1 MKVKTEKLN
10 KERGART
17 ERTSGIN
24 RPAGGFKH
32 SEGNQENSEGLKAS
46 QLNLQSL
53 HVMTGALSGQ
63 EVKLFTTLLSNP
75 ISTGRSRDGQIFI
88 LFLRLQRMKS
98 VYSKIKL
105 ENAVDKNEQN
115 LKEWKSV
122 LKTINKQ

>member
-53 HVMTGALSGQ
+53 PVMTGASVGRRLSYLPLYCQIQSQQ
-63 EVKLFTTLLSNP
+63 EDPGMVSDVRTFRSLFCFF
-75 ISTGRSRDGQIFI
+75 GYRG
-88 LFLRLQRMKS
+88 
-98 VYSKIKL
+98 
-105 ENAVDKNEQN
+105 
-115 LKEWKSV
+115 
-122 LKTINKQ
+122 